1 MGRPANFSTK
11 DRILGA
17 AEELFAQHGFA
28 ATSLRQVTGL
38 AAVNI
43 AAVNYHFGSKENLVN
58 EVFRRRMDEMT
69 ARRLQQLEAAQREHP
84 GELEPVLAAFI
95 EPALALAQDRNGGG
109 AFVRVIARAYAEHNE
124 SLRRFLSDQYG
135 HVLRHFGKALA
146 ACLPGI
152 DKDSLYWR
160 LDFLAGALTY
170 AMSDFGMIK
179 RPSGASEAAHRA
191 RAARELIRFAAAGLQ
206 APLK

>member
-1 MGRPANFSTK
+1 MARPANFSTK

-95 EPALALAQDRNGGG
+95 EPALALALDRNGGG